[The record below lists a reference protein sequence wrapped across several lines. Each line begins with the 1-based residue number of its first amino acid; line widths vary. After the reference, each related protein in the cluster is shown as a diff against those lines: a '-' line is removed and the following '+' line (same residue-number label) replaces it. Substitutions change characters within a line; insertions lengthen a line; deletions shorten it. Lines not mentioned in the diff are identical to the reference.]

1 MAILGQRQ
9 RSADK
14 PTMVFAIG
22 SSIYRLYLLPEWE
35 VESVSAER
43 IIIVT
48 KQKSGKKL
56 DCYTFR
62 PYDMGRRVTSYW
74 QLPPPFSRIQRA
86 TATSVVLWRT
96 VQMVGF
102 YLFALIRILIGK

>member
-1 MAILGQRQ
+1 MAILGQQR

-22 SSIYRLYLLPEWE
+22 DSIYRLYLLPEWE
-35 VESVSAER
+35 VESISAER
-43 IIIVT
+43 VIIVT
-48 KQKSGKKL
+48 KQKSGKRM

-62 PYDMGRRVTSYW
+62 PYDVGRRVTSYW

-86 TATSVVLWRT
+86 TATSVVFWRT
-96 VQMVGF
+96 GRVVGC

>member
-1 MAILGQRQ
+1 MAILGQRR
-9 RSADK
+9 RSIDK

-22 SSIYRLYLLPEWE
+22 TSIYKLYLLPEWE
-35 VESVSAER
+35 VESISAER
-43 IIIVT
+43 VIIVT
-48 KQKSGKKL
+48 KQKSGKKM

-62 PYDMGRRVTSYW
+62 PCDVGRRVTSYW

-86 TATSVVLWRT
+86 TTTSVVPWST
-96 VQMVGF
+96 VQTVGC